1 MIFKPLTLDWRS
13 RSECFPFEDEE
24 NYYITVESEYETPGD
39 EKERRLTEAQR
50 DGVFK
55 LLKFYGKDTAGVL
68 EEQGG
73 IFDLSSVEDYYV
85 AYRPCVKMKV
95 LVSIPKTDFDSV
107 EDDPTACEINK
118 PEEGYLSA
126 FIPIRNGSAI
136 ISEVVEGMISLTF
149 TLLNSENYI
158 SNVNILREAQRLAAA
173 GRAIQRYIDLNNIA
187 PVNIENPECV
197 QPTEVDIQLEIGFSY
212 DYKAV
217 FALVEGDQHTI
228 GYDCLLESSV
238 LNHNTTVN
246 YLLNIKQMLSDLQLK
261 NEPSFNAFDFFTKY
275 TIPTPIILPKQGN
288 LDGIEKYDENGNLFT
303 FANLAK
309 LITLDLDVN
318 LCKTDEERAQEDAII
333 YDPAAKANIA
343 KAVKQTKEFIG
354 DNKLSTEGVK
364 KLRESIGDARSRAN
378 DKEGGFKA
386 AKVLYEDIMAKVNI
400 GCVLEDTIQC
410 LLENMITTFGQ
421 EVFDDPDLAQVI
433 NARNV
438 SLGGLNNNCSFDR
451 CDGTRDENYQLNF
464 PVFQG
469 INIPNDLPTLDFLAE
484 TIDNA
489 LVSLY
494 NTLVSSLS
502 SLILGILQGLCDLL
516 LSFPDGITQI
526 TDGFKSWLSQTL
538 GIDLA
543 SLDDP
548 EVWKSVLLSETGGGF
563 LGVIGN
569 AASNVAGSL
578 DRVYSQTG
586 ISLNLP
592 NPETGN
598 VENFF
603 VSPEFVKT
611 FFSELNDGVG
621 DMETILTPS
630 ETQSVFRGNAQ
641 PDVLDLAFKCVTRNG
656 STIFT
661 SPENFQDTMS
671 GIGNILKPQ
680 FLTQNIVEEPPIA
693 SDYCDLTDNLKIR
706 EEILKGKDS
715 TLSSEEIDEII
726 SKEKERKKAALL
738 QKVDE
743 LSSYEA
749 GGFAP
754 AFPNIFGSGGLIP
767 ETPPVISELQ
777 TIVVE
782 GALNSVVYNFNSEA
796 SSYSEIYQKYFEDNN
811 VRYPLNVNQVIID
824 STNGVNFV
832 YDGIGFGGDYILGYS
847 IPEELISEEVQ
858 EVSSTIELGPY
869 TFGGDIDITGID
881 GKGGLHGENGPKNRN
896 RNGESAD
903 DEKFEQLVSE
913 LEPYV
918 VNSTHT
924 FDTYFFENFID
935 GIGKS
940 EAESISAARAY
951 AYLLMLEADRLQLK
965 DFGDNEKFSTINP
978 FWEFT
983 FRDQDPQLFQLKV
996 VLDNRDEKKNTN
1008 EVTIKI
1014 KFFSDPVTVEER
1026 NTANITKIDVS
1037 PYARVETTPV
1047 FAEQNIEDYT
1057 IGDTP
1062 ALLGRKIATGFILDE
1077 TYNYSPVAST
1087 IDTSDID
1094 IVLNPQSS
1102 KDIFDTIVQGT
1113 DAPFEST
1120 RHEVIQKYLKD
1131 FFNYMNLSK
1140 YYQADSFEAIPE
1152 AFDDINLTFPD
1163 NDILQYNELQQF
1175 GTELLSVVNEKVF
1188 SNQYCDTLDPA
1199 RRVNSIMCARMLVR
1213 LCITELMLI
1222 SIQVFD
1228 VFDLRFME
1236 SDLFLSS
1243 IYSRLKT
1250 ELGKYNDSF
1259 DTIETD
1265 LYSELVDTVSRYYE
1279 IAELDRGTNREMLR
1293 DFVLNEIKQIVPYI
1307 QSSLNLTVGDAKD
1320 SWNDY
1325 AVGTLIPEKLYTQP
1339 TPTNRITSGPYVF
1352 VKNLEDSVYSY
1363 ELRYEDDVVIS
1374 TSCKN
1379 ENIEEGWQAPDP
1391 PKIEDYTVTHG
1402 PYNFGSTINPG
1413 TVFGG
1418 FFRTSLDRLQSDL
1431 MTEDIGSYKW
1441 SYILRSYA
1449 EDRYKEEKKKAN
1461 KDKIGTQ
1468 YVYEELTS
1476 VGRLELTVDI
1486 SYPNRDQ
1493 PSKDKYEME
1502 IVLTI
1507 TQVNPDY
1514 YTILETYEENSLN
1527 NYIAAREDAI
1537 WNRLKKQLL
1546 ETKEFEYMFND
1557 FIPLKTMISSM
1568 TLYEYSAL
1576 SDSAIF
1582 NSKVNGVNL
1591 FDMLTNT
1598 KLSTLQIFAAAIYGG
1613 RKISYQDPFL
1623 EKAGT
1628 DQVF

>member
-13 RSECFPFEDEE
+13 RSECFPFEDED

-39 EKERRLTEAQR
+39 AKESRLIQAQR

-55 LLKFYGKDTAGVL
+55 LLKFYGKDTTGVL

-126 FIPIRNGSAI
+126 FIPIRNGSVM

-149 TLLNSENYI
+149 TLLNADNYI

-173 GRAIQRYIDLNNIA
+173 GRAIQRYIDLNNMS
-187 PVNIENPECV
+187 PVNIEDPECV
-197 QPTEVDIQLEIGFSY
+197 QPTEVDLQLEIGFSY

-228 GYDCLLESSV
+228 GYDCFLETSV

-246 YLLNIKQMLSDLQLK
+246 YLLNLKEMLSDLQLK

-275 TIPTPIILPKQGN
+275 TIPTPIILPKENN
-288 LDGIEKYDENGNLFT
+288 LDGLEKYDENGNLFS

-318 LCKTDEERAQEDAII
+318 LCKTDEEKAQEDSLL

-343 KAVKQTKEFIG
+343 KTAKQTKEFIG

-364 KLRESIGDARSRAN
+364 QLRESIEDARERSEQ
-378 DKEGGFKA
+378 EGGA
-386 AKVLYEDIMAKVNI
+386 LNVLYEDVMAKVNL
-400 GCVLEDTIQC
+400 GCVLEETIQC
-410 LLENMITTFGQ
+410 LLENMITTYGQ

-433 NARNV
+433 NVRNV

-502 SLILGILQGLCDLL
+502 SLILGILQGLCDLI
-516 LSFPDGITQI
+516 LSFPDGIAQI
-526 TDGFKSWLSQTL
+526 GDGFKSWLSQTL
-538 GIDLA
+538 GVDLS

-569 AASNVAGSL
+569 AAINSVGGSL
-578 DRVYSQTG
+578 ERAYSQTG

-592 NPETGN
+592 NPETGE

-603 VSPEFVKT
+603 VSPEFVAT
-611 FFSELNDGVG
+611 FFSELNDGVD
-621 DMETILTPS
+621 DMETVLTPS
-630 ETQSVFRGNAQ
+630 ETQSIFRGNARQ
-641 PDVLDLAFKCVTRNG
+641 EVLDLAFKCVTRNG

-661 SPENFQDTMS
+661 SPESFQDIMS
-671 GIGNILKPQ
+671 GIGDILKPQ
-680 FLTQNIVEEPPIA
+680 FLTQNIVEEPPVA
-693 SDYCDLTDNLKIR
+693 SDYCDLTDNLEIR
-706 EEILKGKDS
+706 QEILKGKDS

-726 SKEKERKKAALL
+726 NKEKERKKATLL

-743 LSSYEA
+743 LNSYQA
-749 GGFAP
+749 GGLAP
-754 AFPNIFGSGGLIP
+754 AFPNIFGKGGLIP
-767 ETPPVISELQ
+767 ETPPVISEIQ
-777 TIVVE
+777 SIVIQ
-782 GALNSVVYNFNSEA
+782 GSLNSAVYNFNSEA
-796 SSYSEIYQKYFEDNN
+796 SSYSEIYQQYFEDIGSN
-811 VRYPLNVNQVIID
+811 VKYPLNVNQVIID
-824 STNGVNFV
+824 STNGVNFL
-832 YDGIGFGGDYILGYS
+832 YDGTGFGGDYILGYS
-847 IPEELISEEVQ
+847 IPEELISEELQ

-869 TFGGDIDITGID
+869 VFGGDIDITGID
-881 GKGGLHGENGPKNRN
+881 GKGGLHGQDGPKNRN

-918 VNSTHT
+918 ANSTHT

-935 GIGKS
+935 GIGES
-940 EAESISAARAY
+940 QAESISGARAY

-965 DFGDNEKFSTINP
+965 DVGDNEKFSTINP
-978 FWEFT
+978 FWEST

-1014 KFFSDPVTVEER
+1014 KVFSEPVVVEKR

-1047 FAEQNIEDYT
+1047 YAEQNIEDYT
-1057 IGDTP
+1057 IGNTST
-1062 ALLGRKIATGFILDE
+1062 LLGRKIATGFILDE
-1077 TYNYSPVAST
+1077 TYNYSPVVST
-1087 IDTSDID
+1087 IDISDID

-1131 FFNYMNLSK
+1131 FFSYINLSK
-1140 YYQADSFEAIPE
+1140 YYQGNVPE
-1152 AFDDINLTFPD
+1152 AFADIVLTYPA
-1163 NDILQYNELQQF
+1163 NDVLQYNELQQF
-1175 GTELLSVVNEKVF
+1175 GTELLPVVNEKVF

-1213 LCITELMLI
+1213 LYVMELALI

-1236 SDLFLSS
+1236 SDLFTSS
-1243 IYSRLKT
+1243 IYNRLKT

-1265 LYSELVDTVSRYYE
+1265 LYSELVDAVSRYYE
-1279 IAELDRGTNREMLR
+1279 IAELDRDTNREMLR
-1293 DFVLNEIKQIVPYI
+1293 DFILAEIEQIAPSI
-1307 QSSLNLTVGDAKD
+1307 QSSLNLTVGTLKD

-1325 AVGTLIPEKLYTQP
+1325 IVGSLIPEKLYTEP
-1339 TPTNRITSGPYVF
+1339 TPTNRVTSGPYVF
-1352 VKNLEDSVYSY
+1352 VRNLEDSVYSY
-1363 ELRYEDDVVIS
+1363 ELRYEDDVVIAK
-1374 TSCKN
+1374 SCKN
-1379 ENIEEGWQAPDP
+1379 ENIEEGYNAPEP
-1391 PKIEDYTVTHG
+1391 PQIENYTTSYG
-1402 PYNFGSTINPG
+1402 PYEFGDKVKT
-1413 TVFGG
+1413 G
-1418 FFRTSLDRLQSDL
+1418 FFKNKQTATVQKQLLEDFNNQNLVLTILD
-1431 MTEDIGSYKW
+1431 W
-1441 SYILRSYA
+1441 A
-1449 EDRYKEEKKKAN
+1449 EERYKEENDKPN
-1461 KDKIGTQ
+1461 KDKLGSQYIIEYPHGGGT
-1468 YVYEELTS
+1468 VAIAL
-1476 VGRLELTVDI
+1476 DM
-1486 SYPNRDQ
+1486 SYPNRNQ
-1493 PSKDKYEME
+1493 ASRDKYDLE
-1502 IVLTI
+1502 ITMTI
-1507 TQVNPDY
+1507 DEISAGY
-1514 YTILETYEENSLN
+1514 YTIIQAEQSSLN
-1527 NYIAAREDAI
+1527 DYIAAREEAI
-1537 WNRLKKQLL
+1537 WNNLKEQLL
-1546 ETKEFEYMFND
+1546 GTKEFEYIFND
-1557 FIPLKTMISSM
+1557 FIPLKTMISSIA
-1568 TLYEYSAL
+1568 LYEYSAL

-1582 NSKVNGVNL
+1582 GSRVNGVNL

-1598 KLSTLQIFAAAIYGG
+1598 KLSTLTLQIFAAAIYGG
-1613 RKISYQDPFL
+1613 GKISYQDPFL

>member
-13 RSECFPFEDEE
+13 RSECFPFEDED

-39 EKERRLTEAQR
+39 AKESRLIQAQR

-55 LLKFYGKDTAGVL
+55 LLKFYGKDTAGAL

-126 FIPIRNGSAI
+126 FIPIRNGSAM

-149 TLLNSENYI
+149 TLLNADNYI

-173 GRAIQRYIDLNNIA
+173 GRAIQRYIDLNNMS
-187 PVNIENPECV
+187 PVNIEDPECV
-197 QPTEVDIQLEIGFSY
+197 QPNEVDLQLEIGFSY

-228 GYDCLLESSV
+228 GYDCFLETSV

-246 YLLNIKQMLSDLQLK
+246 YLLNLKEMLSDLQLK

-275 TIPTPIILPKQGN
+275 TIPTPIILPKENN
-288 LDGIEKYDENGNLFT
+288 LDGLEKYDENGNLFS

-318 LCKTDEERAQEDAII
+318 LCKTDEEKVQEDSLL

-343 KAVKQTKEFIG
+343 KTAKQTKEFIG

-364 KLRESIGDARSRAN
+364 KLRESIEDARERSEQ
-378 DKEGGFKA
+378 EGGA
-386 AKVLYEDIMAKVNI
+386 LNVLYEDIMAKVNL
-400 GCVLEDTIQC
+400 GCVLEETIQC
-410 LLENMITTFGQ
+410 LLENMITTYGQ

-433 NARNV
+433 NVRNV

-494 NTLVSSLS
+494 NTLVTSLS
-502 SLILGILQGLCDLL
+502 SLILGILQGLCDLI
-516 LSFPDGITQI
+516 LSFPDGIAQI
-526 TDGFKSWLSQTL
+526 GDGFKSWLSQTL
-538 GIDLA
+538 GVDLA

-563 LGVIGN
+563 LGIIGN
-569 AASNVAGSL
+569 AAINSVGGSL
-578 DRVYSQTG
+578 ERAYSQTG

-592 NPETGN
+592 NPETGE

-603 VSPEFVKT
+603 VSPEFVAT
-611 FFSELNDGVG
+611 FFSELNDGVD
-621 DMETILTPS
+621 DMETVLTPS
-630 ETQSVFRGNAQ
+630 ETQSIFRGNAR
-641 PDVLDLAFKCVTRNG
+641 PEVLDVAFKCVTRNG

-661 SPENFQDTMS
+661 SPENFQDIMS
-671 GIGNILKPQ
+671 GIGDILKPQ
-680 FLTQNIVEEPPIA
+680 FLTQNIVEEPPVA
-693 SDYCDLTDNLKIR
+693 SDYCDLTDNLEIR
-706 EEILKGKDS
+706 QEILKGKDS

-726 SKEKERKKAALL
+726 NKEKERKKAALL

-743 LSSYEA
+743 LNSYQA
-749 GGFAP
+749 GGLAP
-754 AFPNIFGSGGLIP
+754 AFPNIFGKGGLIP
-767 ETPPVISELQ
+767 ETPPVISEIQ
-777 TIVVE
+777 SIVIQ
-782 GALNSVVYNFNSEA
+782 GSLNSAVYNFNSEA
-796 SSYSEIYQKYFEDNN
+796 SSYSEIYEKYFEDNN

-832 YDGIGFGGDYILGYS
+832 YDGTGFGGDYILGYS
-847 IPEELISEEVQ
+847 IPEELISEELQ

-869 TFGGDIDITGID
+869 VFGGDIDITGITQKIT
-881 GKGGLHGENGPKNRN
+881 GKKNS
-896 RNGESAD
+896 GESLD
-903 DEKFEQLVSE
+903 DELFEQLVAD

-918 VNSTHT
+918 ANSTHT
-924 FDTYFFENFID
+924 FGGTAFQGFTK
-935 GIGKS
+935 GIGQL
-940 EAESISAARAY
+940 EPEQLGPNNSISGARAY
-951 AYLLMLEADRLQLK
+951 AYLLMQKADYFHENGRDNDK
-965 DFGDNEKFSTINP
+965 DSEINP
-978 FWEFT
+978 NWDTLGT
-983 FRDQDPQLFQLKV
+983 FSDQDPQLFQLKV
-996 VLDNRDEKKNTN
+996 VLDNRDAKKNTN

-1014 KFFSDPVTVEER
+1014 KLFSEPVVVEKR

-1047 FAEQNIEDYT
+1047 YAEQNIEDYT
-1057 IGDTP
+1057 IGNTP

-1077 TYNYSPVAST
+1077 TYNYSPVVST
-1087 IDTSDID
+1087 IDISDID

-1131 FFNYMNLSK
+1131 FFSYINLSK
-1140 YYQADSFEAIPE
+1140 YYQGNVPE
-1152 AFDDINLTFPD
+1152 AFADIDLTYPA
-1163 NDILQYNELQQF
+1163 NDVLQYNELQQF
-1175 GTELLSVVNEKVF
+1175 GTELLPVVNEKVF

-1213 LCITELMLI
+1213 LYVMELALI

-1236 SDLFLSS
+1236 SDLFTSS
-1243 IYSRLKT
+1243 IYNRLKT

-1265 LYSELVDTVSRYYE
+1265 LYSELVDAVSRYYE

-1293 DFVLNEIKQIVPYI
+1293 DFILAEIEQIAPSI
-1307 QSSLNLTVGDAKD
+1307 QSSLNLTVGTLKD

-1325 AVGTLIPEKLYTQP
+1325 IVGSLIPEKLYTEP
-1339 TPTNRITSGPYVF
+1339 TPTNRVTSGPYVF
-1352 VKNLEDSVYSY
+1352 VRNLEDSVYSY
-1363 ELRYEDDVVIS
+1363 ELRYEDDVVIAK
-1374 TSCKN
+1374 SCKN
-1379 ENIEEGWQAPDP
+1379 ENIEEGYDAPEP
-1391 PKIEDYTVTHG
+1391 PQIENYTTSYG
-1402 PYNFGSTINPG
+1402 PYEFGDKVKT
-1413 TVFGG
+1413 G
-1418 FFRTSLDRLQSDL
+1418 FFKNKQTATVQKQLLEDFNNQNLVLTILD
-1431 MTEDIGSYKW
+1431 W
-1441 SYILRSYA
+1441 A
-1449 EDRYKEEKKKAN
+1449 EERYKEENDKPN
-1461 KDKIGTQ
+1461 KDKLGSQYIIEYPHGGGT
-1468 YVYEELTS
+1468 VAITL
-1476 VGRLELTVDI
+1476 DM
-1486 SYPNRDQ
+1486 SYPNRNQ
-1493 PSKDKYEME
+1493 ASRDKYDLE
-1502 IVLTI
+1502 ITMTI
-1507 TQVNPDY
+1507 DEISAGY
-1514 YTILETYEENSLN
+1514 YTIIQAEQSSLN
-1527 NYIAAREDAI
+1527 DYIAAREEAI
-1537 WNRLKKQLL
+1537 WNNLKEQLL
-1546 ETKEFEYMFND
+1546 GTKEFEYIFND
-1557 FIPLKTMISSM
+1557 FIPLKTMISSIA
-1568 TLYEYSAL
+1568 LYEYSAL

-1582 NSKVNGVNL
+1582 GSRVNGVNL

-1613 RKISYQDPFL
+1613 GKISYQDPFL